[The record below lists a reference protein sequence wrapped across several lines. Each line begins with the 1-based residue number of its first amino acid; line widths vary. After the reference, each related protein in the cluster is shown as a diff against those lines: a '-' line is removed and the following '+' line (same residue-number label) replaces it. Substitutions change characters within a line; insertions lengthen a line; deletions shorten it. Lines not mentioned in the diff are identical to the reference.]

1 MLWPPKRRV
10 TSAAVNFAP
19 ENNLRLVV
27 KGGGLSYAGTSA
39 ALRFAAD
46 MERAMNDVVL
56 HDAFVAK
63 GCQAAPVPAA
73 SH

>member
-1 MLWPPKRRV
+1 M
-10 TSAAVNFAP
+10 
-19 ENNLRLVV
+19 RLVV
-27 KGGGLSYAGTSA
+27 KGGGHSYAGTSA
-39 ALRFAAD
+39 ALEFAAD
-46 MERAMNDVVL
+46 MERAINDVVL